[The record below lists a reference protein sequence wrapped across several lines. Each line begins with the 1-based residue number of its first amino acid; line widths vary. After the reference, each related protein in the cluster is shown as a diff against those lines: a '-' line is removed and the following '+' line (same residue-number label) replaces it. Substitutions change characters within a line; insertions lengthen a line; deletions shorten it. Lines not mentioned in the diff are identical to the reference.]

1 MFNFRVAPDQGEPFN
16 VTAGSRDVLAWEKAG
31 PGRSVSAVLENPT
44 LTAFY
49 GLAYAA
55 AHRQRLFTG
64 TQAEF
69 EATCDLTRSV
79 VDEEASDPTP
89 PAP

>member
-1 MFNFRVAPDQGEPFN
+1 MFNFRVVPDSGEPFS
-16 VTAGSRDVLAWEKAG
+16 VVAGSRDVLAWEKAG
-31 PGRSVSAVLENPT
+31 PGRSVGAVLAAPT

-49 GLAYAA
+49 QLAYAA
-55 AHRQRLFTG
+55 ASRQRLFTG

-69 EATCDLTRSV
+69 EATCELTRF
-79 VDEEASDPTP
+79 DEAADAADPTQ